1 MILARHLKKAPITE
15 ALIDI
20 QVVFPPDVD
29 YTNLTPIKDRLAKD
43 YPKSKEQ
50 KSANLEIHVKSGEL
64 LTPTT
69 KGRILGYILRSADD
83 KQVAQFR
90 VNGFTFSRLR
100 PYETWE
106 QLRDEARRLWELYLD
121 IATPQRVTRVAVRY
135 INDLNIPLPVEDFGD
150 YITAPP
156 PLPETLPQGVSSF
169 LTRVVIREPSLGADA
184 IITQALDAIV
194 KPDFAPIILDID
206 AFKVAEFTPKSADV
220 WDTLEQ
226 LRVLKNKIFF
236 ESITEKAV
244 ELYQ

>member
-1 MILARHLKKAPITE
+1 MILARHLNKAPITE

-20 QVVFPPDVD
+20 QVVSPPDVD
-29 YTNLTPIKDRLAKD
+29 YTKLAPIVDRLARN
-43 YPKSKEQ
+43 YPKSDEQ
-50 KSANLEIHVKSGEL
+50 KSATLEIHVKSGEL
-64 LTPTT
+64 LTPMT

-135 INDLNIPLPVEDFGD
+135 INDLSIPLPVEDFGD

-206 AFKVAEFTPKSADV
+206 AFKVAEFTPRGADV
-220 WDTLEQ
+220 WGTLEQ
-226 LRVLKNKIFF
+226 LCVFKNKIFF